1 MTKGSDDIRMT
12 LKSWTLLLTKY
23 LIETQTRK
31 RRKKKAQKKHHKI
44 GGQARIQ
51 IVYSIFLSAVTKYI
65 ITDEGPTMTQYV
77 SRSLLPVMLAL

>member
-31 RRKKKAQKKHHKI
+31 RRKKKGTEKASQNWGPGQNPDSIFYIFKCSHKI
-44 GGQARIQ
+44 HHN
-51 IVYSIFLSAVTKYI
+51 
-65 ITDEGPTMTQYV
+65 
-77 SRSLLPVMLAL
+77 